1 MLGRLDHVGYLVS
14 DLAAAE
20 AEFVETLGQPV
31 VQRFER
37 SVFSLFGMYLGA
49 EGELELFTFTDHQ
62 LLSARLGEEHI
73 RLDHIAYE
81 THDIATAAVSL
92 AARGVRFT
100 GADRR
105 EEVTEP
111 FDLDGV
117 LKLWTV
123 PETAGGAALQILQR
137 PG

>member
-37 SVFSLFGMYLGA
+37 PVFSLFGIYLGEA
-49 EGELELFTFTDHQ
+49 GELELFTFIDHE
-62 LLSARLGEEHI
+62 LLSSRLGDEHV

-81 THDIATAAVSL
+81 THDIATAAASL

-111 FDLDGV
+111 FDFDGV
-117 LKLWTV
+117 LNLWTV
-123 PETAGGAALQILQR
+123 PETSGGAALQILQR

>member
-20 AEFVETLGQPV
+20 AAFVETLGQPV

-37 SVFSLFGMYLGA
+37 PVFSLFGTYLGEA
-49 EGELELFTFTDHQ
+49 GELELFTFTDHD
-62 LLSARLGEEHI
+62 LLASRLGDEHV

-81 THDIATAAVSL
+81 THDIATTAASM

-111 FDLDGV
+111 FDFDGV
-117 LKLWTV
+117 LNLWTV
-123 PETAGGAALQILQR
+123 PETAGGAALQILER
-137 PG
+137 PH